1 MEKDQK
7 KKHVFRLNTF
17 ILLLSLPLLGFGLD
31 FSVFGQRISLSK
43 HFFGGKTAVKKTVD
57 EKEFIKFHV
66 SRLVRGEDRKK
77 LDETGFACDT
87 AIHSIHCVSTK
98 PVRIDTRN
106 MTVYIPSGWDSQN
119 ETSIQPYGRQGDL
132 PKQISPVRMILYGN
146 NTDPPPCEF
155 HHRLPAVVFSSGSTG
170 NTFHEISEIIIP
182 LYITTKQ
189 FGSRVLLV
197 VEDYNPSF
205 IAKYRTILSRLSYRE
220 PIDAAANATI
230 HCFPS
235 TVIGLKY
242 HDNLA
247 LNASDIPGGYG
258 MPEFRTFLR
267 TTFSLR
273 YAYVSQVPRPRLV
286 FLSRTSTRRFLNE
299 DKMIDMIKDVGFQVL
314 VVRRLKL
321 ASNLEKF
328 SRLINS
334 CSVLLGIHGAGLTN
348 DIFLPTGAVMI
359 QVEPLGLEWVS
370 NTYFGNTARAM
381 GVHYLR
387 YRIDRDES
395 SLAKVYGRNSS
406 VVTDPRSVFIQH
418 GNRQARNIFL
428 DQQNVRINLTRFR
441 ETIVEA
447 LSIVTD
453 SPAR

>member
-182 LYITTKQ
+182 STSPPSSS
-189 FGSRVLLV
+189 GRACSSSSRT
-197 VEDYNPSF
+197 
-205 IAKYRTILSRLSYRE
+205 TILRSSRNTAPSSPVSRHASLSTRPRMLPSIVSVYRNRAK
-220 PIDAAANATI
+220 PAD
-230 HCFPS
+230 
-235 TVIGLKY
+235 
-242 HDNLA
+242 
-247 LNASDIPGGYG
+247 
-258 MPEFRTFLR
+258 
-267 TTFSLR
+267 
-273 YAYVSQVPRPRLV
+273 AYVSQVPRPRLV

-387 YRIDRDES
+387 YRIDRDRARWQRYTAATAR
-395 SLAKVYGRNSS
+395 SLPIRDQCSYSM
-406 VVTDPRSVFIQH
+406 VTDKREIYFLI
-418 GNRQARNIFL
+418 NRM
-428 DQQNVRINLTRFR
+428 
-441 ETIVEA
+441 
-447 LSIVTD
+447 
-453 SPAR
+453 